1 MFRSSSARVRP
12 MRPAKATVRIGE
24 ILIGRGRDAT
34 DVAISTSFG
43 LSKLVDFKVFTDE
56 EAGWERPQ
64 AQSGGRNLPL
74 QQNQERGLKCGTMI
88 EMVEEICG
96 APTTYMNV
104 MA

>member
-1 MFRSSSARVRP
+1 

-34 DVAISTSFG
+34 DAAISTSFG

-64 AQSGGRNLPL
+64 AQSGTKISRSS
-74 QQNQERGLKCGTMI
+74 RTK
-88 EMVEEICG
+88 
-96 APTTYMNV
+96 NV
-104 MA
+104 G